1 MPRRI
6 AIIDMGT
13 NTFHLLIADI
23 NESCYTI
30 IHRDRSAVKVGKGGI
45 NHGYITEEGL
55 NRAIVAMR
63 AFKNTADQ
71 MAVTNVYAFGTS
83 ALRNA
88 RNSDDVLEKI
98 KAGSGVACSIIS
110 GHMEAAYI
118 YEGVKSSM
126 EIGTEKSLIVDIGGG
141 SVECILGNSDRIFW
155 KESFEIGAQRLLEQF
170 QKNDP
175 ITPAEIGALNEY
187 FEQKLNPLFDAM
199 DQYPTSILIGASGT
213 FDTLSDVFCFRHN
226 IPKHHDA
233 TETPLA
239 LQDFYEIHEELIR
252 KNRAERMSIP
262 GMIEMR
268 VDMIVVAS
276 CLVKYILLNHSF
288 ERIRVSSYSL
298 KEGVLASFV
307 KSKSIKA
314 PIT

>member
-1 MPRRI
+1 
-6 AIIDMGT
+6 MGT

-23 NESCYTI
+23 NESGYTI

-45 NHGYITEEGL
+45 NHGYITEVGL

-63 AFKNTADQ
+63 AFKNIADR
-71 MAVTNVYAFGTS
+71 MAVENIYAFGTS

-88 RNSDDVLEKI
+88 RNCDDVLEKI
-98 KAGSGVACSIIS
+98 KAGSGITCSIIS
-110 GHMEAAYI
+110 GHMEATYI

-126 EIGTEKSLIVDIGGG
+126 EIGTERSLIVDIGGG
-141 SVECILGNSDRIFW
+141 SVECILGNNERIFW

-187 FEQKLNPLFDAM
+187 FEQKLNPLFGAM

-213 FDTLSDVFCFRHN
+213 FDTLSDIFCFRHN
-226 IPKHHDA
+226 IAKHNDA

-239 LQDFYEIHEELIR
+239 LQEFYEIHEELIK

-276 CLVKYILLNHSF
+276 CLVKYILSKHSF
-288 ERIRVSSYSL
+288 DRIRVSAYSL
-298 KEGVLASFV
+298 KEGVLASFI
-307 KSKSIKA
+307 KPKSIEA